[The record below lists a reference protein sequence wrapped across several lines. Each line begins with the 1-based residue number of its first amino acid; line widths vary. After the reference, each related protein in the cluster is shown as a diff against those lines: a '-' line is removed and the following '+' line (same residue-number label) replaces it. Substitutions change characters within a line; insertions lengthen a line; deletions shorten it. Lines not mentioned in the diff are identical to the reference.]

1 MGILERTLRAISPG
15 WAAAR
20 ERDRL
25 RLNAYEAANPSRLHK
40 AKKQS
45 QSADTSVFAAGQ
57 SLREQARWLDENHDL
72 VIGLFDKM
80 EDRVIGAHGIHVE
93 PQPLDLEG
101 NLHSDF
107 AGKLSALWAE
117 WSVRPEVTGMFT
129 RPEAERLLLR
139 SALRDGE
146 VFTQLVRGNVLGLQH
161 STSVPFSLEMLEADF
176 VPFNLN
182 STAGQQVRQGII
194 VNNWGRPVGY
204 RVYKYHPANMTRFSA
219 ELKTVSAENMLHLAQ
234 RKRLHQLRGISLI
247 HGVITRLSDIKDYEE
262 SERVAARI
270 AAALGFYIKRGDA
283 QSLGEDGEFSPP
295 GGQRHYD
302 IAPGMIYDDL
312 RPGEDL
318 GMVESNRPNVH
329 LYEFRNGQ
337 MRAVAAG
344 TRGSYSSIARDYNG
358 TYSSQRQELV
368 ESFEGYNVLQQWF
381 VGQHSRPVYRAWL
394 AMALLSGVEVPPD
407 VDPNS
412 LYNALYL
419 GPVSRLKA
427 KVDIWV
433 DGVAASMASMIVC
446 LPGATVHMPEN
457 AWIMVHKPWGGIAG
471 DSDDMRDYAAWLDRN
486 EALMLSAYMN
496 KTGLGQEELEAML
509 KAETWLNGAE
519 AVEKGFA
526 DTLEP
531 ELQAAAC
538 VNENKLKDYQNMPE
552 QIKSL
557 FAPRAEAPVNQ
568 PQQPAPVQTNL
579 NPPAPQQPAQQMT
592 NIDITALAQQL
603 QQQMQTAN
611 AERVNTVSA
620 VFEAFPTFATLKAEC
635 LADFSCTAE
644 KARDRLLQAL
654 AAGTTP
660 SAGPGAIHLYAGN
673 GNLVGD
679 SIRAAV
685 MSRAGYAQAEKDNA
699 YNGYTLRELARASLV
714 DRGIGISGAGTAQA
728 MVGLAFTHS
737 SSDFGNI
744 LMDVAHKAAL
754 MGWDEATESFEQW
767 TRKGTLTDFK
777 TAHRVGLESLASLRK
792 VRAGAEYKYVT
803 IKDRGEPIALATY
816 GELFSIDRQTIINDD
831 LDMLTR
837 IPQAM
842 GLAARATV
850 GDLVWAVL
858 TSNPKMS
865 DGKPLFHADHG
876 NLVSADL
883 SIEGLDT
890 ARKAMLLQKSGDR
903 RLNIRPAY
911 MLTPVA
917 IESRANQLIKSASV
931 PGADA
936 NSGIVNPI
944 QNFVTVSSEA
954 RLDDSSPTDYY
965 LTAAQGRDTIEVAY
979 LDGIDTPYLEQQQGF
994 TVDGAAFKV
1003 RIDAGVA
1010 PLDWRG
1016 MVKVTK
1022 K

>member
-1 MGILERTLRAISPG
+1 MGILERTLGAISPG

-20 ERDRL
+20 ARDRL

-107 AGKLSALWAE
+107 AGQLSALWAE

-146 VFTQLVRGNVLGLQH
+146 VFTQMVRGNVAGLQH
-161 STSVPFSLEMLEADF
+161 STQVPFSLELLEADF

-182 STAGQQVRQGII
+182 STSGQQIRQGII
-194 VNNWGRPVGY
+194 VNAWGRPTGY
-204 RVYKYHPANMTRFSA
+204 RVYKNHPASFAGLNA
-219 ELKTVSAENMLHLAQ
+219 DLKTVSADSMLHLAM
-234 RKRLHQLRGISLI
+234 RK
-247 HGVITRLSDIKDYEE
+247 
-262 SERVAARI
+262 
-270 AAALGFYIKRGDA
+270 
-283 QSLGEDGEFSPP
+283 
-295 GGQRHYD
+295 
-302 IAPGMIYDDL
+302 
-312 RPGEDL
+312 
-318 GMVESNRPNVH
+318 
-329 LYEFRNGQ
+329 
-337 MRAVAAG
+337 
-344 TRGSYSSIARDYNG
+344 
-358 TYSSQRQELV
+358 
-368 ESFEGYNVLQQWF
+368 
-381 VGQHSRPVYRAWL
+381 
-394 AMALLSGVEVPPD
+394 
-407 VDPNS
+407 
-412 LYNALYL
+412 
-419 GPVSRLKA
+419 
-427 KVDIWV
+427 
-433 DGVAASMASMIVC
+433 
-446 LPGATVHMPEN
+446 
-457 AWIMVHKPWGGIAG
+457 
-471 DSDDMRDYAAWLDRN
+471 
-486 EALMLSAYMN
+486 
-496 KTGLGQEELEAML
+496 
-509 KAETWLNGAE
+509 
-519 AVEKGFA
+519 
-526 DTLEP
+526 
-531 ELQAAAC
+531 
-538 VNENKLKDYQNMPE
+538 
-552 QIKSL
+552 
-557 FAPRAEAPVNQ
+557 
-568 PQQPAPVQTNL
+568 
-579 NPPAPQQPAQQMT
+579 
-592 NIDITALAQQL
+592 
-603 QQQMQTAN
+603 
-611 AERVNTVSA
+611 
-620 VFEAFPTFATLKAEC
+620 
-635 LADFSCTAE
+635 
-644 KARDRLLQAL
+644 
-654 AAGTTP
+654 
-660 SAGPGAIHLYAGN
+660 
-673 GNLVGD
+673 
-679 SIRAAV
+679 
-685 MSRAGYAQAEKDNA
+685 
-699 YNGYTLRELARASLV
+699 
-714 DRGIGISGAGTAQA
+714 
-728 MVGLAFTHS
+728 
-737 SSDFGNI
+737 
-744 LMDVAHKAAL
+744 
-754 MGWDEATESFEQW
+754 
-767 TRKGTLTDFK
+767 
-777 TAHRVGLESLASLRK
+777 
-792 VRAGAEYKYVT
+792 
-803 IKDRGEPIALATY
+803 PIALATY

-865 DGKPLFHADHG
+865 DDKPLFHADHG
-876 NLVSADL
+876 NLVTADL
-883 SIEGLDT
+883 TIEGLDT

-944 QNFVTVSSEA
+944 QNFVTVASEA

-1016 MVKVTK
+1016 LVKVTK